1 MTMMKIMES
10 LQSHDDFIEKES
22 SDDDIEVMDLND
34 L

>member
-1 MTMMKIMES
+1 MMICSDS
-10 LQSHDDFIEKES
+10 LKPNFKRVMEKES

>member
-1 MTMMKIMES
+1 MTMMKIA
-10 LQSHDDFIEKES
+10 SHDDFIEKES